1 MPYQVR
7 DSWLMSQSL
16 QQGAGGASSGWQ
28 PVTADDSRA
37 GVPGKVFLSLMS
49 RSPTNFIDAAS
60 AMPLA

>member
-28 PVTADDSRA
+28 PVTVDDSRA
-37 GVPGKVFLSLMS
+37 GVAGKVFY
-49 RSPTNFIDAAS
+49 R
-60 AMPLA
+60 